1 MQEDPPDRDAHL
13 SLAAQQLYRHTR
25 GLLHSIPLLREASQH
40 RECLNHRSPLIQ
52 CLNEDPDDV
61 RRTVKAKPRAGG
73 SPMAERLI
81 QEGMRLRSLE
91 AAAGEGRCG
100 CARAT
105 RYSPATCLRI
115 AIISLSSSMHSSSVI
130 SMPQFA
136 CIAGSFAHVTR
147 SPCPPEKASGYIE
160 TIWGSPGAPPTGRVK

>member
-1 MQEDPPDRDAHL
+1 
-13 SLAAQQLYRHTR
+13 
-25 GLLHSIPLLREASQH
+25 
-40 RECLNHRSPLIQ
+40 
-52 CLNEDPDDV
+52 
-61 RRTVKAKPRAGG
+61 
-73 SPMAERLI
+73 MAERLI

-105 RYSPATCLRI
+105 RYSPATCFRI

-136 CIAGSFAHVTR
+136 RIAGSFAHVTL
-147 SPCPPEKASGYIE
+147 SPCTPDTA
-160 TIWGSPGAPPTGRVK
+160 PGVKLKKMLNCNSTVKLIHSACIF